1 MDMFLKIITL
11 NHSKNNIIKMF
22 MNYKKINSKL
32 KVNRDTFLN
41 ENLLKK
47 STTHKKTLNMTS

>member
-1 MDMFLKIITL
+1 
-11 NHSKNNIIKMF
+11 

-47 STTHKKTLNMTS
+47 IYNAQKNLEYDL